1 MSDLHIADVSVV
13 DVAAG
18 AVRPAQSVRVS
29 DGVIAEVGADV
40 PQPPPSAT
48 TIDGRGLSLCPGL
61 IDTHVH
67 FFLDGSSTPRQNFV
81 AVDHAER
88 RRVAVRNAGVAIA
101 AGITTMR
108 DLAAPAEAMFE
119 LRREIDAGGV
129 TGPHVICCGYAL
141 MRPAG
146 HCHWLG
152 GIEVTSRAEVRAAV
166 ERQIGQGGDY
176 VKLMASGG
184 GLTPGTRPHEA
195 DLPLELMREAVE
207 VAEAAGTYVTAHCH
221 ATESIERAID
231 AGLPMIEHATFA
243 EPPGRYRYDPDVAQR
258 IRDRGIVVVP
268 TVYCALQ
275 NAAKFERQGTTY
287 NPEDVGAVARLRGR
301 LTNTG
306 LFHRLGVAQ
315 IAGTDCGAIDTRFDA
330 LVDELLTY
338 VQAGMSNAEALRSAT
353 SLAAR
358 DLRLDG
364 VGQVAAGQRADLLL
378 LDGDPLEDLRNLR
391 APRIVIKAGDV
402 VHRREPAGQPDAVV
416 GLQGASTHAA
426 TTEY

>member
-1 MSDLHIADVSVV
+1 MYDLHITDATVV

-18 AVRPAQSVRVS
+18 ITRAAQTVTVS
-29 DGVIAEVGADV
+29 NGVIAEVATDAT
-40 PQPPPSAT
+40 QPSALAT
-48 TIDGRGLSLCPGL
+48 TIDGRGLYLCPGL

-67 FFLDGSSTPRQNFV
+67 FFLDGSGTPRQNFV
-81 AVDHAER
+81 AAGDAER
-88 RRVAVRNAGVAIA
+88 WQVAVCNAGVAIA

-108 DLAAPAEAMFE
+108 DLAAPAEPMFQ
-119 LRREIDAGGV
+119 LRREIEAGRV
-129 TGPHVICCGYAL
+129 AGPHVVCCGYAL
-141 MRPAG
+141 MRPGG

-152 GIEVTSRAEVRAAV
+152 GIEVASRAEVRAAV
-166 ERQIGQGGDY
+166 QRQLGQGGDY

-221 ATESIERAID
+221 ATESIERAIE
-231 AGLPMIEHATFA
+231 AGLTMIEHATFA
-243 EPPGRYRYDPDVAQR
+243 EPPGRYRYDPDIARR

-275 NAAKFERQGTTY
+275 NADKFERQGKTY

-306 LFHRLGVAQ
+306 LFHRLGVPQ
-315 IAGTDCGAIDTRFDA
+315 IAGTDCGAIDTGFDT

-338 VQAGMSNAEALRSAT
+338 VQAGMSHAEALRSAT
-353 SLAAR
+353 SLAAEH
-358 DLRLDG
+358 LRLQG
-364 VGQVAAGQRADLLL
+364 VGQVAAGQRADLVL
-378 LDGDPLEDLRNLR
+378 LDGDPLIDLRNLR
-391 APRIVIKAGDV
+391 APRIVIKEGEVA
-402 VHRREPAGQPDAVV
+402 HRREPAG
-416 GLQGASTHAA
+416 
-426 TTEY
+426 

>member
-1 MSDLHIADVSVV
+1 MYDLHITGATVV

-18 AVRPAQSVRVS
+18 VTRAAQTVTVS
-29 DGVIAEVGADV
+29 NGVIAKVGADAMR
-40 PQPPPSAT
+40 PSASAT
-48 TIDGRGLSLCPGL
+48 TIDGRGLYLCPGL

-81 AVDHAER
+81 AVGESER
-88 RRVAVRNAGVAIA
+88 WRVAVRNAGVAIA

-108 DLAAPAEAMFE
+108 DLAAPAEPMFE
-119 LRREIDAGGV
+119 LLREIEAGRV
-129 TGPHVICCGYAL
+129 AGPHVICCGYAL
-141 MRPAG
+141 MRPGG

-152 GIEVTSRAEVRAAV
+152 GIEVASRAEVRAAV
-166 ERQIGQGGDY
+166 ERQLGQGGDY

-221 ATESIERAID
+221 ATESIERAIE
-231 AGLPMIEHATFA
+231 AGLTMIEHATFA
-243 EPPGRYRYDPDVAQR
+243 EPPGRYRYDPAVARR

-275 NAAKFERQGTTY
+275 NADKFERQGKTY

-306 LFHRLGVAQ
+306 LFHRLGVPQ
-315 IAGTDCGAIDTRFDA
+315 IAGTDCGAIDTGFDA

-338 VQAGMSNAEALRSAT
+338 VRAGMSNAEALRSAT
-353 SLAAR
+353 SLAAEH
-358 DLRLDG
+358 LRLEG
-364 VGQVAAGQRADLLL
+364 VGHVLRSGQRADLVL
-378 LDGDPLEDLRNLR
+378 LDGDPLKDLRNLR

-402 VHRREPAGQPDAVV
+402 AHRREPAGQPDTV
-416 GLQGASTHAA
+416 
-426 TTEY
+426 

>member
-1 MSDLHIADVSVV
+1 MYDLHITGATVV

-18 AVRPAQSVRVS
+18 ITRAAQTVTVS
-29 DGVIAEVGADV
+29 NGVIAEVATDAMR
-40 PQPPPSAT
+40 PSASAT
-48 TIDGRGLSLCPGL
+48 TVDGRGLYLCPGL

-81 AVDHAER
+81 AVGESER
-88 RRVAVRNAGVAIA
+88 WRVAVRNAGVAIA

-108 DLAAPAEAMFE
+108 DLAAPAEPMFE
-119 LRREIDAGGV
+119 LRREIEAGRV
-129 TGPHVICCGYAL
+129 AGPHVICCGYAL
-141 MRPAG
+141 MRPGG

-152 GIEVTSRAEVRAAV
+152 GIEVASRAEVRAAV
-166 ERQIGQGGDY
+166 ERQLGQGGDY

-207 VAEAAGTYVTAHCH
+207 VAETAGTYVTAHCH
-221 ATESIERAID
+221 ATESIERAIE
-231 AGLPMIEHATFA
+231 AGLTMIEHATFA
-243 EPPGRYRYDPDVAQR
+243 EPPGRYRYDPAVARR

-275 NAAKFERQGTTY
+275 NADKFERQGKTY
-287 NPEDVGAVARLRGR
+287 NPEDVGAVTRLRGR

-306 LFHRLGVAQ
+306 LFHRLGVPQ

-353 SLAAR
+353 SLAAEH
-358 DLRLDG
+358 LRLEG
-364 VGQVAAGQRADLLL
+364 VGHVLPGQRADLVL
-378 LDGDPLEDLRNLR
+378 LDGDPLKDLRNLR

-402 VHRREPAGQPDAVV
+402 AHRREPAGQPDTV
-416 GLQGASTHAA
+416 
-426 TTEY
+426 

>member
-1 MSDLHIADVSVV
+1 MYDLQITDATVV

-18 AVRPAQSVRVS
+18 ITRAAQTVTVS
-29 DGVIAEVGADV
+29 NGVIAEVATDAT
-40 PQPPPSAT
+40 QPPASAT
-48 TIDGRGLSLCPGL
+48 TIDGRGLYLCPGL

-67 FFLDGSSTPRQNFV
+67 FFLDGSSTPRQNFG
-81 AVDHAER
+81 AVGESER
-88 RRVAVRNAGVAIA
+88 WRVAVRNAGVAIA

-108 DLAAPAEAMFE
+108 DLAAPAEPMFE
-119 LRREIDAGGV
+119 LRREIEAGRV
-129 TGPHVICCGYAL
+129 AGPHVICCGYAL
-141 MRPAG
+141 MRPGG

-152 GIEVTSRAEVRAAV
+152 GIEVASRAEVRAAV
-166 ERQIGQGGDY
+166 ERQLGQGGDY

-207 VAEAAGTYVTAHCH
+207 VAETAGTYVTAHCH
-221 ATESIERAID
+221 ATESIERAIE
-231 AGLPMIEHATFA
+231 AGLTMIEHATFA
-243 EPPGRYRYDPDVAQR
+243 EPPGRYRYDPAVARR

-275 NAAKFERQGTTY
+275 NADKFERQGKTY

-306 LFHRLGVAQ
+306 LFHRLGVPQ

-353 SLAAR
+353 SLAAEH
-358 DLRLDG
+358 LRLEG
-364 VGQVAAGQRADLLL
+364 VGHVLPGQRADLVL
-378 LDGDPLEDLRNLR
+378 LDGDPLKDLRNLR

-402 VHRREPAGQPDAVV
+402 AHRREPAGQPDTV
-416 GLQGASTHAA
+416 
-426 TTEY
+426 

>member
-1 MSDLHIADVSVV
+1 MSDLHIAGVNVV

-18 AVRPAQSVRVS
+18 AVRPSQSVRVS
-29 DGVIAEVGADV
+29 DGLVAEVGAEAS
-40 PQPPPSAT
+40 QPSASAT
-48 TIDGRGLSLCPGL
+48 TIDGRGRYLCPGL

-81 AVDHAER
+81 AVDGAER
-88 RRVAVRNAGVAIA
+88 RRVAVRNAGVALA

-108 DLAAPAEAMFE
+108 DLAAPAEPMFE
-119 LRREIDAGGV
+119 LRREIDAGRV
-129 TGPHVICCGYAL
+129 AGPHVICCGYAL
-141 MRPAG
+141 MRPGG

-152 GIEVTSRAEVRAAV
+152 GIEVSSRAEVRAAV
-166 ERQIGQGGDY
+166 ERQLGQGGDY

-207 VAEAAGTYVTAHCH
+207 VAAAHGTYVTAHCH
-221 ATESIERAID
+221 ATESIRRAID
-231 AGLPMIEHATFA
+231 AGLQMIEHATFA

-268 TVYCALQ
+268 TVFCALQ
-275 NAAKFERQGTTY
+275 NAAKFERQGSTY

-306 LFHRLGVAQ
+306 LFHRLGVPQ

-338 VQAGMSNAEALRSAT
+338 VQAGLSNAEALRSAT
-353 SLAAR
+353 SLAACH
-358 DLRLDG
+358 LRLDG
-364 VGQVAAGQRADLLL
+364 VGQVSAGQRADLLL
-378 LDGDPLEDLRNLR
+378 LDGDPLEDLRTLR
-391 APRIVIKAGDV
+391 APRVVIKAGEV
-402 VHRREPAGQPDAVV
+402 AHRRETGVQPGSV
-416 GLQGASTHAA
+416 
-426 TTEY
+426 

>member
-18 AVRPAQSVRVS
+18 AVRPSQSVRVS
-29 DGVIAEVGADV
+29 DGVIAEVDGDA
-40 PQPPPSAT
+40 PQPRPSAT

-81 AVDHAER
+81 AVDEAER

-119 LRREIDAGGV
+119 LRREIEAGGV
-129 TGPHVICCGYAL
+129 AGPHVICCGYAL

-166 ERQIGQGGDY
+166 ERQLRQGGNY

-243 EPPGRYRYDPDVAQR
+243 EPPGRYRYDPEIAQR
-258 IRDRGIVVVP
+258 IRDHGIVVVP

-358 DLRLDG
+358 HLRLDG

-391 APRIVIKAGDV
+391 APRIVIKAGEV
-402 VHRREPAGQPDAVV
+402 VHRRETGVQPGPV
-416 GLQGASTHAA
+416 
-426 TTEY
+426 

>member
-1 MSDLHIADVSVV
+1 MSELHITDVNVV

-18 AVRPAQSVRVS
+18 AVRPSQAVRVS
-29 DGVIAEVGADV
+29 DGVVAAVGTDV
-40 PQPPPSAT
+40 AQPPASAT
-48 TIDGRGLSLCPGL
+48 TVDGRGAYLCPGL

-67 FFLDGSSTPRQNFV
+67 FFLDGSGTPRQNFV
-81 AVDHAER
+81 AVDDAER
-88 RRVAVRNAGVAIA
+88 WRVAVRNAGIALA
-101 AGITTMR
+101 AGITTVR
-108 DLAAPAEAMFE
+108 DLAAPAEPMFE
-119 LRREIDAGGV
+119 LRREIDAGRV
-129 TGPHVICCGYAL
+129 AGPHVVCCGYAL
-141 MRPAG
+141 MRPGG

-152 GIEVTSRAEVRAAV
+152 GIEVATRTEVRAAV
-166 ERQIGQGGDY
+166 ERQLGQGGDY

-231 AGLPMIEHATFA
+231 AGLAMIEHATFA
-243 EPPGRYRYDPDVAQR
+243 EPPGRYRYDPGIARR

-275 NAAKFERQGTTY
+275 NADKFERQCRTY

-306 LFHRLGVAQ
+306 LFHRLGVPQ

-353 SLAAR
+353 SLAACH
-358 DLRLDG
+358 LRLSG
-364 VGQVAAGQRADLLL
+364 VGEVAPGQRADLLL
-378 LDGDPLEDLRNLR
+378 LDGDPLQDLRNLR
-391 APRIVIKAGDV
+391 APRVVIKGGEVA
-402 VHRREPAGQPDAVV
+402 HRRETAFQRRAV
-416 GLQGASTHAA
+416 
-426 TTEY
+426 